1 MKKMAFGVK
10 RKNSGFKR
18 WSPKNSFKFCCDV
31 ICNNAKSLPECQ
43 KPAFLTFRGSSN
55 FPGEAWTPYFIMHQ
69 KAILSLL
76 NAKMHKSIPNRMFH
90 WEKITNSVSHF
101 STFSLSFLFRGE
113 RGLGSPQLIS
123 DTRRGR
129 PKKNSYEEGGG
140 VIIYYRS
147 YPPNPTRDGVLKERF
162 ALMTDFAHYILLAD

>member
-140 VIIYYRS
+140 HHILQELPAKSHQRRS
-147 YPPNPTRDGVLKERF
+147 S
-162 ALMTDFAHYILLAD
+162 